1 MTDQEIKN
9 QINSAKEE
17 LRKEIQE
24 LKRPRKPEPILK
36 HNHSGGDY
44 ARIKHSDLIISLE
57 AGTEKTTPT
66 TVDGWIK
73 IVVNGTIYYLPAYTS
88 KTT

>member
-1 MTDQEIKN
+1 MIDKETQQEINK
-9 QINSAKEE
+9 
-17 LRKEIQE
+17 LRGEIE
-24 LKRPRKPEPILK
+24 ALKPKPEPPKILIK

-44 ARIKHSDLIISLE
+44 AKIKHSDLIISLE